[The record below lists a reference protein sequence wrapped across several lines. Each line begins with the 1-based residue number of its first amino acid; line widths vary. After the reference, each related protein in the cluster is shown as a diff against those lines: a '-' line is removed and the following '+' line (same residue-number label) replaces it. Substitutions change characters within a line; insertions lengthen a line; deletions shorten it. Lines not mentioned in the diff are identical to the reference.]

1 MDRTFKILAGKA
13 ISQGFNDY
21 DEEQDFFFKETF
33 KFSKKPNKILDNLWQ
48 EVRRIKFTQAE

>member
-21 DEEQDFFFKETF
+21 DEEQDFFFKETL
-33 KFSKKPNKILDNLWQ
+33 SLLR
-48 EVRRIKFTQAE
+48 EVL